1 MAIRKSAAAIAGLL
15 VAFGMLAGCSA
26 TRPAE
31 PAPSASGTETASS
44 EKPLIGITMPTVSLE
59 RWNNDG
65 TGLKAQLESMGYQTM
80 LDYADNK
87 NELQIQQ
94 LENQINAGA
103 KVLVIA
109 SIDGKTLGPTLQK
122 AADKGIKVIAY
133 DRLILNTPNVDY
145 YATFDNYK
153 VGVLQGTF
161 IKDALQLDSADGP
174 FNFEPFAGSPDDNN
188 ASLFF
193 GGAWDQLKSYV
204 DSGKLVINSETGKKA
219 SGNWQDIGILGW
231 GSADAQDEMEN
242 RLNSFYTDK
251 KVDVVLSP
259 NDSLALGIAQ
269 ALETKGYQVGSDW
282 PVLTGQDGDVANV
295 KNILAGKQSMT
306 VWKDTR
312 ELAKRVATMVDE
324 IAQGKEVTV
333 NNTADYDNGEK
344 IVPSYL
350 LDPEVVVK
358 DTVQSKLV
366 DSGFIKADQLKCR
379 ADGSEPGTGAGC
391 GPARPRPSPP
401 GGRGSNGRTT
411 GHPRDDRNLDGVSR
425 RQGARGR
432 HPDRPA
438 WRDPRHLR

>member
-1 MAIRKSAAAIAGLL
+1 MAIRKAAAAIAGLA
-15 VAFGMLAGCSA
+15 VAFGMLAGCSS

-31 PAPSASGTETASS
+31 PAPTATGTETTTTT

-65 TGLKAQLESMGYQTM
+65 AGLKAQLESMGYQTM

-87 NELQIQQ
+87 NEEQIKQ

-122 AADKGIKVIAY
+122 AADKGIKIIAY
-133 DRLILNTPNVDY
+133 DRLILNTPNLDY

-161 IKDALQLDSADGP
+161 IKDTLQLDSADGP

-193 GGAWDQLKSYV
+193 GGAWDLLKPYV

-219 SGNWQDIGILGW
+219 SGNWQDIGILEW
-231 GSADAQDEMEN
+231 KSASAQSEMEN

-269 ALETKGYQVGSDW
+269 ALETAGYTVGGDW

-324 IAQGKEVTV
+324 IVQGKEVTV
-333 NNTADYDNGEK
+333 NNTTDYNNGEK

-366 DSGFIKADQLKCR
+366 DSGFIKADQL
-379 ADGSEPGTGAGC
+379 
-391 GPARPRPSPP
+391 
-401 GGRGSNGRTT
+401 
-411 GHPRDDRNLDGVSR
+411 
-425 RQGARGR
+425 Q
-432 HPDRPA
+432 
-438 WRDPRHLR
+438 

>member
-1 MAIRKSAAAIAGLL
+1 MAIRRTAALIAGLA
-15 VAFGMLAGCSA
+15 VVFGAFAGCSA
-26 TRPAE
+26 ERTPAS
-31 PAPSASGTETASS
+31 PGASGGAGGDT
-44 EKPLIGITMPTVSLE
+44 LIGITMPTVSLE

-65 TGLKAQLESMGYQTM
+65 AGLKAQLEEMGYKTQ

-122 AADKGIKVIAY
+122 AADKGIKVVAY
-133 DRLILNTPNVDY
+133 DRLILENPNVDY

-153 VGVLQGTF
+153 VGQLQGNF
-161 IKDALQLDSADGP
+161 IKDALKLDSAAGP

-193 GGAWDQLKSYV
+193 QGAWDVLKPFV

-219 SGNWQDIGILGW
+219 AGNWQDIGILEW
-231 GSADAQDEMEN
+231 KSATAQSEMEN

-251 KVDVVLSP
+251 KVNVVLSP

-269 ALETKGYQVGSDW
+269 ALETAGYAVGPDY

-312 ELAKRVATMVDE
+312 ELAKRVATMVDQIVKGE
-324 IAQGKEVTV
+324 TVEVNDTKS
-333 NNTADYDNGEK
+333 YDNGVK
-344 IVPSYL
+344 VVPSFL
-350 LDPEVVVK
+350 IDPEVVVK
-358 DTVQSKLV
+358 DDVQSKLV
-366 DSGFIKADQLKCR
+366 DSGFIKADQLK
-379 ADGSEPGTGAGC
+379 
-391 GPARPRPSPP
+391 
-401 GGRGSNGRTT
+401 
-411 GHPRDDRNLDGVSR
+411 
-425 RQGARGR
+425 
-432 HPDRPA
+432 
-438 WRDPRHLR
+438 